1 MIIKK
6 LGVLLVLSIAMFIG
20 SLTALPA
27 RSYAAGPAVCYQK
40 SGFLGFPTWYEY
52 LDVGPKTNEA
62 GKVIDE
68 CAIIGPE
75 ESGEFS
81 FTKALPRIGLA
92 ITEILL
98 RVAGIVTVAFV
109 MVGGF
114 KYMTSQGEPDGLK
127 KAQGTVI
134 NALIG
139 LAISVLAVTIVSFI
153 GGTLWQ

>member
-6 LGVLLVLSIAMFIG
+6 IGVLLILSVAMFIG
-20 SLTALPA
+20 SLTVLPA
-27 RSYAAGPAVCYQK
+27 RSYAAGPATCYQK
-40 SGFLGFPTWYEY
+40 SGFMGFPTWYEY
-52 LDVGPKTNEA
+52 LEVGPK
-62 GKVIDE
+62 GSDP
-68 CAIIGPE
+68 CAIIGPQE
-75 ESGEFS
+75 NGEFS

-98 RVAGIVTVAFV
+98 RVAGVVTVAFV
-109 MVGGF
+109 ILGGF
-114 KYMTSQGEPDGLK
+114 KYMTSQGEPDSLK

-139 LAISVLAVTIVSFI
+139 LAISVLAVTIVGFI

>member
-1 MIIKK
+1 MILKR
-6 LGVLLVLSIAMFIG
+6 IAIVFTLAAVMFVG
-20 SLTALPA
+20 SLTLLPA
-27 RSYAAGPAVCYQK
+27 RSYAAGPAECYQK

-52 LDVGPKTNEA
+52 LDVGPKGE
-62 GKVIDE
+62 DP
-68 CAIIGPE
+68 CAIVGPE
-75 ESGEFS
+75 ENGEFS

-92 ITEILL
+92 ITEVLL